1 MEVIMENKYKDL
13 IYKDGKW
20 YVSYETLMKKS
31 PSFRFKVLKAQ
42 ALHLKGTIMGTPAH
56 LPGGLYEVKNP
67 DEFIKTLKD

>member
-1 MEVIMENKYKDL
+1 MENKYKDL

-42 ALHLKGTIMGTPAH
+42 ISNLNLAIMGTPAH
-56 LPGGLYEVKNP
+56 LLGGLYEVKNP